1 MRLLRTFLRVQTAVN
16 SGQFLRGLHQ
26 KSGETDLLKHLR
38 SRLKAAGPITVA
50 DYMREVLT
58 NPAAGYYMHKDVFGT
73 QGDFITSPEIS
84 QMFGELLGVW
94 CVNEWMLGGSPR
106 SMQVVELGPG
116 RGTLAQDMLRVF
128 QQFPMMQDAVSLHL
142 VEVSPKMAAMQEE
155 RLTGVIKDD
164 KRKNAASGEDIVYKR
179 RKTKSGVPIS
189 WYSDIHDLPQGF
201 SCYIAHEF
209 LDALPVHKFQR
220 TPQGWR
226 EVLVDVDDRE
236 GPHHLR
242 FVLSPSPTAAS
253 KGFIQAGEKRDHL
266 EVCPQAGVLV
276 QHLADRIAGHGGAA
290 LLADYGHDGSKTDTL
305 RGFRNHQLHEVLQ
318 EPGSADLTADV
329 DFSYLRHMCMCK
341 DKVVTHGPMTQRE
354 FLENMGIE
362 LRLQVLQRNADKS
375 QRKDLLSGY
384 DMLTNPDKMGDRFKF
399 FSITRQRTPPKGSR
413 TPSEPA
419 GFYRLE
425 FQ

>member
-1 MRLLRTFLRVQTAVN
+1 MRFLWTFLRIRTTVN
-16 SGQFLRGLHQ
+16 PGQYRRALHQ
-26 KSGETDLLKHLR
+26 KSGETELLKHLR
-38 SRLKAAGPITVA
+38 SQLKAAGPITVA

-58 NPAAGYYMHKDVFGT
+58 NPTAGYYMHKDVFGT

-128 QQFPMMQDAVSLHL
+128 QQFPMMQDMVSLHL

-155 RLTGVIKDD
+155 RLTGVIEDD
-164 KRKNAASGEDIVYKR
+164 KRKNAASGGDIVYKK
-179 RKTKSGVPIS
+179 RKTKAGVPIS
-189 WYSDIHDLPQGF
+189 WYSDIHDVPRGF

-209 LDALPVHKFQR
+209 LDALPVHKF
-220 TPQGWR
+220 
-226 EVLVDVDDRE
+226 
-236 GPHHLR
+236 
-242 FVLSPSPTAAS
+242 
-253 KGFIQAGEKRDHL
+253 QAGEKRDHL

-276 QHLADRIAGHGGAA
+276 QHLANRIVEHGGAA
-290 LLADYGHDGSKTDTL
+290 LLADYGHDGTKTDTL

-329 DFSYLRHMCMCK
+329 DFSYLRHMCAGK
-341 DKVVTHGPMTQRE
+341 DKALTHGPITQRE
-354 FLENMGIE
+354 FLENMAIE
-362 LRLQVLQRNADKS
+362 LRLQVLQRNADES